1 MTEIINKNNHLD
13 VSAEEAEA
21 WRARVAAV
29 ASDDAAL
36 LVLVHEAT
44 AVSLKIA
51 ALEALASERVLR
63 QAMHELR
70 DHDKR
75 LYRAAKTRWEIMHGR
90 RITTEAAQSLIANA
104 KALAA
109 QDVVLTVPA
118 SFDAVARELTKL
130 FEEVRRAPLDQLAA
144 HYAGQGE
151 VKGEIVL
158 VVGPPG
164 ETRAPAEA
172 EIDAALREAMRTA
185 SVRDA
190 AAEVAARLGLRRR
203 EVYARALQLK
213 REGT

>member
-29 ASDDAAL
+29 ANDDAAL
-36 LVLVHEAT
+36 LALVHEAT

-109 QDVVLTVPA
+109 QDVVPVNR
-118 SFDAVARELTKL
+118 VVE
-130 FEEVRRAPLDQLAA
+130 LDQSWAELDRNLLDAELLEEYVSLGMDLAA
-144 HYAGQGE
+144 RVRTQGE
-151 VKGEIVL
+151 HGQAIVRWL
-158 VVGPPG
+158 
-164 ETRAPAEA
+164 
-172 EIDAALREAMRTA
+172 AAVDEAMTELRAVLFGVA
-185 SVRDA
+185 SA
-190 AAEVAARLGLRRR
+190 QIPPEGG
-203 EVYARALQLK
+203 EARAVSVGVWSMSTL
-213 REGT
+213 